1 MTKPLSPEPTI
12 STRIARGYVD
22 LQLVL
27 QKEGLKNDVKG
38 YYMCVFLVELHKT
51 CESGFGGRTASSGS
65 TCKYGT
71 VYMNGEARATPP
83 ANAVEPM
90 DNKARW

>member
-12 STRIARGYVD
+12 RTRIVREYVD

-38 YYMCVFLVELHKT
+38 YYMCVFLVELHKAR
-51 CESGFGGRTASSGS
+51 ESGFGGRTASSAA

-71 VYMNGEARATPP
+71 VYINGEARGKVDYP
-83 ANAVEPM
+83 AG
-90 DNKARW
+90 